1 MSRNP
6 NEIPGTTPDPLTDSA
21 EKDTAGN
28 PVKEILKEEGA
39 KETREDE
46 VLG

>member
-6 NEIPGTTPDPLTDSA
+6 NEVPGIPSNPLDEVV
-21 EKDTAGN
+21 EKDTAGD

-39 KETREDE
+39 IESKEDNS
-46 VLG
+46 

>member
-6 NEIPGTTPDPLTDSA
+6 NEIPGAMPDPMTEEV

-28 PVKEILKEEGA
+28 PIKEILKEEGA
-39 KETREDE
+39 KETQKDE
-46 VLG
+46 V